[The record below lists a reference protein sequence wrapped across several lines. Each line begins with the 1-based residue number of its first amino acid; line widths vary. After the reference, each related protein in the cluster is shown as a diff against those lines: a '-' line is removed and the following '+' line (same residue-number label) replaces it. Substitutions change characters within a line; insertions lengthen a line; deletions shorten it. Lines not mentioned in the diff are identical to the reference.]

1 MEARRKMLADIDT
14 YFGEGSIENLKP
26 ASSIRSSRVSRA
38 SGSRSSARSKEE
50 KIQEKAQKFAETE
63 LMMKQAQ
70 EEARLREIEEER
82 IRRLEEDKRKEKLKV
97 EVDGARPVT
106 PVNAH

>member
-1 MEARRKMLADIDT
+1 
-14 YFGEGSIENLKP
+14 
-26 ASSIRSSRVSRA
+26 
-38 SGSRSSARSKEE
+38 
-50 KIQEKAQKFAETE
+50 
-63 LMMKQAQ
+63 MMKQAQ